1 MLDGVSQLPV
11 GMYQQQFT
19 LQAQQLH
26 PFYLHCIR
34 QLQEVISHYG
44 QVRVRKCT
52 CMFVNKDTAALYNRI
67 ALPEL
72 C

>member
-1 MLDGVSQLPV
+1 MFDGVLQLPV

-44 QVRVRKCT
+44 QISQKAYLHVC
-52 CMFVNKDTAALYNRI
+52 
-67 ALPEL
+67 
-72 C
+72 